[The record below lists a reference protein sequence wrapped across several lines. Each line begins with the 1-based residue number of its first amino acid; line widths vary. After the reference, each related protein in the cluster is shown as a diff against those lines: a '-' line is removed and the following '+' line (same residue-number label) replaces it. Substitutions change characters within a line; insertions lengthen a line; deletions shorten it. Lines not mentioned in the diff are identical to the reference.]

1 MAEPPMSSTN
11 EFVRGAAYL
20 GNLVYV
26 ITQIKKLLEQDI
38 HHVNLIGVYNG
49 NWGSAF
55 NTTWDSTAIA
65 IAKLPTTKIV
75 MIGEDGDVGTYA
87 GGTREDETITPQ
99 PVMIRNAR
107 TIGGYVHA
115 CGMKRQV
122 FKRVGEKQWADMSAP
137 RAGDSEE
144 FGFEAIDG
152 YAEDDIYAAGWGGEI
167 WRYDGTA
174 WTQCGSPTNVILT
187 AICCAPDGFVYAAG
201 QGGVMVKGRGDA
213 WSLVNWEDEVTLD
226 LWDLCWFQDKLYVA
240 TMFALFTFEHGN
252 RLEEVNYGA
261 MGPVTGFNL
270 TTADGVLWS
279 IGKSDVAAFD
289 GTTWQKYD

>member
-1 MAEPPMSSTN
+1 MSDPSMSSTN
-11 EFVRGAAYL
+11 EFVRGAARF

-38 HHVNLIGVYNG
+38 HHVNLIGIYNG

-65 IAKLPTTKIV
+65 VAKLPAEKVV
-75 MIGEDGDVGTYA
+75 MIGEDGDVGTYVA
-87 GGTREDETITPQ
+87 GKREDEAISPQ
-99 PVMIRNAR
+99 PVMIRHAR

-122 FKRVGEKQWADMSAP
+122 FKRTGEKQWTDMSAP
-137 RAGDSEE
+137 RAGDTEE
-144 FGFEAIDG
+144 LGFEAIDG
-152 YAEDDIYAAGWGGEI
+152 YAENDVYAAGWGGEI
-167 WRYDGTA
+167 WRYDGAA
-174 WTQCGSPTNVILT
+174 WVQCASPTNVILT
-187 AICCAPDGFVYAAG
+187 AICCAPDGYVYAAG
-201 QGGVMVKGRGDA
+201 QGGVMLKGRGDV
-213 WSLVNWEDEVTLD
+213 WSVVAWEDEVTVD

-240 TMFALFTFEHGN
+240 TMFAIFTLDGA
-252 RLEEVNYGA
+252 RLLPVNHGA

-279 IGKSDVAAFD
+279 IGKSDVASFD
-289 GTTWQKYD
+289 GNTWQKYD